1 MKLKREAVPHM
12 EGIVYREMQPEDVF
26 STITLRNE
34 VFSDAPVTQED
45 WERDNM
51 LASIAVLE
59 EEVVGAIPLIL
70 RETVIAPGV
79 TITAAF
85 ENSVGTRE
93 ELRSQGIGRGM
104 IENARQFLPGR
115 ADALFVYRGD
125 ERSDGYRFYATTNH
139 YDLLYSRHYR
149 FGSPETSYLPPGV
162 TLAGKES
169 VFLNNERLQAV
180 FGSTYGRLGGFPQRC
195 GEYWQRALSSSIYS
209 EFPTDFSFVH
219 IIQSDELLGY
229 AVCGVRTTRHNGV
242 ANILEIATLGADS
255 NIAQRILTGVASVAG
270 ERKLSVDIQLS
281 DEDPLLPLFLSN
293 GYLPEPRGTIIMGQV
308 IDVLCFFE
316 KHWSE
321 RFDLYNTA
329 LVVVTPKDEY
339 LLIEPE
345 TRQHTLTLEMKEE
358 TLHRWL
364 LARIDL
370 RARLSEGSV
379 TAFGANSQVIERV
392 CDAIP
397 SSPWAYHF
405 IDWI

>member
-1 MKLKREAVPHM
+1 M
-12 EGIVYREMQPEDVF
+12 EGVEYREMQPEDVF
-26 STITLRNE
+26 GALTLRNE
-34 VFSDAPVTQED
+34 VFSEALVTQED
-45 WERDNM
+45 WERDDM
-51 LASIAVLE
+51 LASIALLE
-59 EEVVGAIPLIL
+59 GEVVGAIPLIL
-70 RETVIAPGV
+70 RKTVIAPGV

-104 IENARQFLPGR
+104 IAEARNFLADR

-125 ERSDGYRFYATTNH
+125 ERSDGYRFYATTDH
-139 YDLLYSRHYR
+139 YDLVYSRHYR
-149 FGSPETSYLPPGV
+149 YGSPETSYLPPGV

-169 VFLNNERLQAV
+169 IFLNAERLQAI
-180 FGSTYGRLGGFPQRC
+180 FNSTYGRFGGYPDRR
-195 GEYWQRALSSSIYS
+195 GEYWQRALSSSIYT

-229 AVCGVRTTRHNGV
+229 AICGVRTTRHNGMADV
-242 ANILEIATLGADS
+242 LELATLGADLS
-255 NIAQRILTGVASVAG
+255 LAQRILTGVASVAG
-270 ERKLSVDIQLS
+270 ERKLGVDMQVT
-281 DEDPLLPLFLSN
+281 DRDPFLPLFQAN
-293 GYLPEPRGTIIMGQV
+293 GFIPDSRGTIVMGQV
-308 IDVLCFFE
+308 IDVPSFFE
-316 KHWSE
+316 KHWAS
-321 RFDLYNTA
+321 RFELYNTA
-329 LVVVTPKDEY
+329 LVVTTPKEDY

-370 RARLSEGSV
+370 RARLADGSV
-379 TAFGANSQVIERV
+379 TAFGVNNQVIERV

-397 SSPWAYHF
+397 FTAWAYHF

>member
-1 MKLKREAVPHM
+1 M
-12 EGIVYREMQPEDVF
+12 EGIEYREMQPDDVF
-26 STITLRNE
+26 SALALRNE
-34 VFSDAPVTQED
+34 VFSDALVSQED
-45 WERDNM
+45 WERDEM

-59 EEVVGAIPLIL
+59 GEVVGAIPLVL

-104 IENARQFLPGR
+104 IEKAREFLPGR

-139 YDLLYSRHYR
+139 YDLLYSRHYSY
-149 FGSPETSYLPPGV
+149 GSPETSYLPPGV

-169 VFLNNERLQAV
+169 IFLNTERLQAI
-180 FGSTYGRLGGFPQRC
+180 FASTYGRFGGHPQRR
-195 GEYWQRALSSSIYS
+195 GDYWQRALASSIYA

-229 AVCGVRTTRHNGV
+229 AICGMRTTRHNGM
-242 ANILEIATLGADS
+242 ANVLEMATLGADLS
-255 NIAQRILTGVASVAG
+255 IAQRILTGVASVAG
-270 ERKLSVDIQLS
+270 ERKLGVDIQIS
-281 DEDPLLPLFLSN
+281 DEDPFRPLFQAN
-293 GYLPEPRGTIIMGQV
+293 GFMSEPRGTIIMGQV
-308 IDVLCFFE
+308 IDVPSFFE

-321 RFDLYNTA
+321 RFGLYNTA
-329 LVVVTPKDEY
+329 LEVTTPKDDY
-339 LLIEPE
+339 VLIDPE
-345 TRQHTLTLEMKEE
+345 TRQSTLTLEMKEE
-358 TLHRWL
+358 MLHRWL
-364 LARIDL
+364 LGRLDL
-370 RARLSEGSV
+370 RARLAEGSV
-379 TAFGANSQVIERV
+379 TAYGTNSAVIEQV

-397 SSPWAYHF
+397 FSPWAYHF

>member
-1 MKLKREAVPHM
+1 M
-12 EGIVYREMQPEDVF
+12 EGIEYREMQPDDVF
-26 STITLRNE
+26 SALALRNE
-34 VFSDAPVTQED
+34 VFPDALVSQEN
-45 WERDNM
+45 WEKDEM

-59 EEVVGAIPLIL
+59 GEVVGAIPLVL
-70 RETVIAPGV
+70 RETTIAPGV

-104 IENARQFLPGR
+104 IEKAREFLPGR

-139 YDLLYSRHYR
+139 YDLLYSRHYSY
-149 FGSPETSYLPPGV
+149 GSPETSYLPPGV

-169 VFLNNERLQAV
+169 IFLNTERLEAI
-180 FGSTYGRLGGFPQRC
+180 FNSTYGRFGGYPQRR
-195 GEYWQRALSSSIYS
+195 GDYWQRALDSSIYA

-229 AVCGVRTTRHNGV
+229 AICGMRTTRHNGM
-242 ANILEIATLGADS
+242 ANVLEMATLGADLS
-255 NIAQRILTGVASVAG
+255 IAQRILTGVASVAG
-270 ERKLSVDIQLS
+270 ERKLGVDIQIS
-281 DEDPLLPLFLSN
+281 DADPFRPLFQANGFLS
-293 GYLPEPRGTIIMGQV
+293 EPRGTIIMGQV
-308 IDVLCFFE
+308 IDVPSFFK

-321 RFDLYNTA
+321 RFGLYNTA
-329 LVVVTPKDEY
+329 LEVTTPKDDY
-339 LLIEPE
+339 VLIDPE
-345 TRQHTLTLEMKEE
+345 TRQSTLTLEMKEE

-364 LARIDL
+364 LGRLDL
-370 RARLSEGSV
+370 RARLAEGSV
-379 TAFGANSQVIERV
+379 TAYGTNSPVIERV

-397 SSPWAYHF
+397 CSPWAYHF

>member
-1 MKLKREAVPHM
+1 M
-12 EGIVYREMQPEDVF
+12 EGIEYREMQPDDVF
-26 STITLRNE
+26 SALALRNE
-34 VFSDAPVTQED
+34 VFPHALVSQEN
-45 WERDNM
+45 WEKDEM

-59 EEVVGAIPLIL
+59 GEVVGAIPLAL
-70 RETVIAPGV
+70 RETTIAPGV

-104 IENARQFLPGR
+104 IEKAREFLPGR

-139 YDLLYSRHYR
+139 YDLLYSRHYSY
-149 FGSPETSYLPPGV
+149 GSPETSYLPPGV

-169 VFLNNERLQAV
+169 IFLNTERLEAI
-180 FGSTYGRLGGFPQRC
+180 FNSTYGRFGGYPQRR
-195 GEYWQRALSSSIYS
+195 GDYWQRALDSSIYA

-229 AVCGVRTTRHNGV
+229 AICGMRTTRHNGM
-242 ANILEIATLGADS
+242 ANVLEMATLGADLS
-255 NIAQRILTGVASVAG
+255 IAQRILTGVASVAG
-270 ERKLSVDIQLS
+270 ERKLGVDIQIS
-281 DEDPLLPLFLSN
+281 DADPFRPLFQANGFLS
-293 GYLPEPRGTIIMGQV
+293 EPRGTIIMGQV
-308 IDVLCFFE
+308 IDVPSFFE

-321 RFDLYNTA
+321 RFGLYNTA
-329 LVVVTPKDEY
+329 LEVTTPKDDY
-339 LLIEPE
+339 VLIDPE
-345 TRQHTLTLEMKEE
+345 TRQSTLTLEMKEE

-364 LARIDL
+364 LGRLDL
-370 RARLSEGSV
+370 RARLAEGSV
-379 TAFGANSQVIERV
+379 TAHGTNSPVIERV

-397 SSPWAYHF
+397 CSPWAYHF